1 MVDGWPK
8 WRISSTPV
16 CWSRGRSRGLR
27 RIAPVTAIRGKIDT
41 GEWAKNDPDTQIV
54 RLGGRSFYVLH
65 DLQELQFHPARR
77 GFDVVISGHSHR
89 PRIETIDR
97 ILYLN
102 PASAS
107 RPSHWRLWN

>member
-1 MVDGWPK
+1 MAGQ
-8 WRISSTPV
+8 
-16 CWSRGRSRGLR
+16 RGAYHPRRYVGRADVLEGLR

-41 GEWAKNDPDTQIV
+41 GEWAKNHQDTQIV

-65 DLQELQFHPARR
+65 DLQELQFQPARR

-102 PASAS
+102 PGSAS
-107 RPSHWRLWN
+107 CPSHWRLWN